1 MPNKINFKTKLPNWG
16 TSIFTVMSK
25 MAVEHKAINLA
36 QGFPDFNC
44 SDELLELVHHYQ
56 KKGFN
61 QYAPTTGVPK
71 LRQAIS
77 EKIEN
82 LYNHHY
88 DVEKEITVTA
98 GATQALYTAISSVV
112 RAGDEVIII
121 EPAYDSYVPDVTSN
135 GGVPIYVPLN
145 QDDFS
150 YNWNLVRKKITSKTK
165 LIILN
170 SPHNPT
176 GSLITKDDM
185 KQLEEITRN
194 TDILV
199 ISDEVYEHITFD
211 GGKHYSLAESEELS
225 KRSFIISSFGKTF
238 HTTGWKTGYCAAPE
252 FLTNELRKMHQFIV
266 FSSNTP
272 IQHAYA
278 DYMQDETHYL
288 NLPAFYQKKRDIFY
302 EGIQRSKFKI
312 KPCKG
317 TYFQLLDYSKVSS
330 MKDIEFAEYMTKEI
344 GIAVIPLSPFY
355 SEETGGKLIRI
366 CFAKRDEVI
375 KKAAKIL
382 ANL

>member
-1 MPNKINFKTKLPNWG
+1 M
-16 TSIFTVMSK
+16 
-25 MAVEHKAINLA
+25 
-36 QGFPDFNC
+36 
-44 SDELLELVHHYQ
+44 
-56 KKGFN
+56 
-61 QYAPTTGVPK
+61 
-71 LRQAIS
+71 
-77 EKIEN
+77 
-82 LYNHHY
+82 
-88 DVEKEITVTA
+88 
-98 GATQALYTAISSVV
+98 
-112 RAGDEVIII
+112 
-121 EPAYDSYVPDVTSN
+121 
-135 GGVPIYVPLN
+135 
-145 QDDFS
+145 
-150 YNWNLVRKKITSKTK
+150 VRKKITSKTK

-176 GSLITKDDM
+176 GSLITKDDV

-211 GGKHYSLAESEELS
+211 GEKHYSLAESEELS

-317 TYFQLLDYSKVSS
+317 TYFQLLDYSEVSS
-330 MKDIEFAEYMTKEI
+330 MKDTDFSEYMTKEV
-344 GIAVIPLSPFY
+344 GIAVIPMSPFY
-355 SEETGGKLIRI
+355 SEETGEKLIRI

-375 KKAAKIL
+375 KKAANKL